1 MQYNKFA
8 PVRLALALHFVLL
21 HDLTQTVDDDDDRE
35 AMRLLSGVIGYIDGF
50 HDAAFSP
57 II

>member
-1 MQYNKFA
+1 MQHNKFA
-8 PVRLALALHFVLL
+8 PVSLALALHFVLL
-21 HDLTQTVDDDDDRE
+21 HDLAQAADDDDDRE

-50 HDAAFSP
+50 YDAALSP